1 MEAAPEAAKA
11 TAEVPQ
17 YSSRASTTSICQ
29 DDNPPREQSTGD
41 HDVEKATKDQQNLP
55 TPWSVFTYR
64 QKCWIVVMVSV
75 ASFFSPLSANI
86 YFPALETLS
95 KDFNTSES
103 VMNLTLT
110 SYMIFQGLAPTIFGD
125 FADMAGRRPAYII
138 GFVLYLAANA
148 GLANSNTF
156 VALLILRC
164 LQSTG
169 SSSTIALGS
178 AVVADM
184 CTSAERGTF
193 MGWATSSAMFAPA
206 IAPVLG
212 GVFTELLGWRWIFW
226 YGLNVMCTPAVD
238 QR

>member
-1 MEAAPEAAKA
+1 METAA
-11 TAEVPQ
+11 TAAIGQHEPQ
-17 YSSRASTTSICQ
+17 ATSTIA
-29 DDNPPREQSTGD
+29 TGQEHTTQQESPSKD
-41 HDVEKATKDQQNLP
+41 CDVEKAAEEP
-55 TPWSVFTYR
+55 PIPAPWSTFTHR
-64 QKCWIVVMVSV
+64 QKCLIVAMVSI

-86 YFPALETLS
+86 YFPALDTLS

-138 GFVLYLAANA
+138 GFIIYLGANL
-148 GLANSNTF
+148 GIANSKTF

-178 AVVADM
+178 AVVADIS
-184 CTSAERGTF
+184 TSAERGTW
-193 MGWATSSAMFAPA
+193 MGWATSSAM
-206 IAPVLG
+206 
-212 GVFTELLGWRWIFW
+212 
-226 YGLNVMCTPAVD
+226 
-238 QR
+238 